1 MEHPWTL
8 VIEDVTFGE
17 LTGHLFRDDYD
28 EHGAVIAAG
37 IATTDRG
44 TRLLARELFL
54 ARDGVDFVPGKRGY
68 RMLTPQFVRDRIAYC
83 RDNNL
88 IYLAIHNHGGTDA
101 VGFSP
106 TDLAS
111 HERGYP
117 ALLDIGGR
125 PVGALVLAINAV
137 AGDIWTPDRRR
148 RELIQTI
155 VVGTNLRRLHPVPP
169 PPPPEADHTY
179 DRQARWFGDRG
190 QHLLGQLK
198 VGVIG
203 AGGVGLPLATMLARL
218 GVGTLVVIDPDRV
231 DQTNLP
237 RLDATR
243 LDALVAFR
251 RLGALG
257 ERVANRLSTR
267 KTRLARRAAR
277 RANPDI
283 QFIGIPKNVIEP
295 DAAAQLVDCDFLFL
309 AADSHQ
315 ARMVFNAVVHQYL
328 VPGIQLGTR
337 IDVDRNTGN
346 VGDIRTNIRIVLPR
360 SGCLRCNK
368 LISASK
374 LQDES
379 LGLRE
384 RERNRYIDDVP
395 APSVITFN
403 TFAAAQAANDFLLMI
418 GELLSDDAP
427 IDYLRSRPQQRK
439 LEPVVPLP
447 SRADCRDCGTDHR
460 SRRGRGD
467 TVDLPL
473 PQRA

>member
-1 MEHPWTL
+1 
-8 VIEDVTFGE
+8 
-17 LTGHLFRDDYD
+17 
-28 EHGAVIAAG
+28 
-37 IATTDRG
+37 
-44 TRLLARELFL
+44 
-54 ARDGVDFVPGKRGY
+54 
-68 RMLTPQFVRDRIAYC
+68 MLTPQFVRDRIAYC
-83 RDNNL
+83 RDNDL
-88 IYLAIHNHGGTDA
+88 TYLAIHNHGGADA
-101 VGFSP
+101 VGFSR
-106 TDLAS
+106 TDLDS

-117 ALLDIGGR
+117 ALLDIAGR
-125 PVGALVLAINAV
+125 PVGALVLATNAV

-148 RELIQTI
+148 REVSQTI
-155 VVGTNLRRLHPVPP
+155 VVGRNIRRLHPSPP
-169 PPPPEADHTY
+169 PPAPQADHAY

-190 QHLLGQLK
+190 QRLLGDMK

-218 GVGTLVVIDPDRV
+218 GVGALVVIDPDRV
-231 DQTNLP
+231 DETNLP

-243 LDALVAFR
+243 LDALVPFR

-257 ERVANRLSTR
+257 ERVANRFSTR

-277 RANPDI
+277 RANRDI
-283 QFIGIPKNVIEP
+283 KFIGIPKNVIEP

-328 VPGIQLGTR
+328 MPGIQLGTR
-337 IDVDRNTGN
+337 IDVDRDTGT
-346 VGDIRTNIRIVLPR
+346 VRDIRTNIRLVLPR
-360 SGCLRCNK
+360 SGCLRCNT

-379 LGLRE
+379 IGVVE
-384 RERNRYIDDVP
+384 RERNRYIDNVP

-427 IDYLRSRPQQRK
+427 IDYLRSRPQLRK

-447 SRADCRDCGTDHR
+447 GRADCRDCGSDRR

-467 TVDLPL
+467 AADLPL
-473 PQRA
+473 PQRV